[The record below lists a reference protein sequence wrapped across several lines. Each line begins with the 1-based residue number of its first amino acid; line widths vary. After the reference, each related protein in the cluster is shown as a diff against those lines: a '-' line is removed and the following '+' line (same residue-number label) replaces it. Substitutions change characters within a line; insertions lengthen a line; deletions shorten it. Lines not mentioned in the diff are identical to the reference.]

1 MRLTIQLKIYDQI
14 WKALSKVSYQ
24 LISRDLKKRV
34 TSYPYLCSDTYL
46 ANSQYSILDE
56 HDLNQFL
63 KNYGQKIVYKSIY
76 IVGEMVQKL
85 LRAKSMMPKVR
96 TLIIMESDT
105 TQFESELASL
115 YPFVEK
121 IYSNNL
127 IGSSSRCFPIPL
139 GLERQAYRS
148 AGRLNNFKHQRL
160 NKREKRPIQFL
171 IAWNDKTNP
180 NRNLYRRQFEGDS
193 RCLIVENRLHANT
206 IHKLMK
212 KSRFIPCPAG
222 NGLDTHRVWEA
233 IYLGAVPVLLESEF
247 CGDATWPIILVKNWS
262 ELLEKSKKELDL
274 LFTKNSFNQQ
284 QSIDFGV
291 KILSNIFGN
300 SNE

>member
-1 MRLTIQLKIYDQI
+1 VSLTIQLKIYDLF
-14 WKALSKVSYQ
+14 WKAFSRLSFQ
-24 LISRDLKKRV
+24 LKPKDLKERI

-46 ANSQYSILDE
+46 ANSQFSILDE
-56 HDLNQFL
+56 QALDHFL
-63 KNYGQKIVYKSIY
+63 KSNNPKKEHKSLY
-76 IVGEMVQKL
+76 IVGELVQEL
-85 LRAKSMMPKVR
+85 LKAKSMMPKVK
-96 TLIIMESDT
+96 TLIIMESDN
-105 TQFESELASL
+105 TQYESELASL
-115 YPFVEK
+115 YPYVEK

-127 IGSSSRCFPIPL
+127 IGSSSRCLPIPL

-148 AGRLNNFKHQRL
+148 AGRLNNFKHQSL
-160 NKREKRPIQFL
+160 IKREKRSIQFL

-180 NRNLYRRQFEGDS
+180 NRNIYRRQFKGDS

-233 IYLGAVPVLLESEF
+233 IYLGAVPVILESEF
-247 CGDATWPIILVKNWS
+247 CGDATWPVIVVKNWS
-262 ELLEKSKKELDL
+262 ELLEKSREELDL
-274 LFTKNSFNQQ
+274 IFTKHSLNQQ

-291 KILSNIFGN
+291 RVLSNVFGK

>member
-1 MRLTIQLKIYDQI
+1 MSLTIQLKISDLI
-14 WKALSKVSYQ
+14 WKALSRLSFQ
-24 LISRDLKKRV
+24 LKPRDLKERI

-56 HDLNQFL
+56 QALNHFL
-63 KNYGQKIVYKSIY
+63 KSHDPKSEHKSLY

-85 LRAKSMMPKVR
+85 LKAKSLMPKVK

-105 TQFESELASL
+105 TQYESELSSL
-115 YPFVEK
+115 YPYVEK

-127 IGSSSRCFPIPL
+127 IGSSSRCSPIPL
-139 GLERQAYRS
+139 GLERQAYQS
-148 AGRLNNFKHQRL
+148 AGRLNNFKHQSL
-160 NKREKRPIQFL
+160 IKKRRRPVQFL

-180 NRNLYRRQFEGDS
+180 NRKIYRTQFAGDS
-193 RCLIVENRLHANT
+193 RCLTVENRLHANT
-206 IHKLMK
+206 IHKLIK

-233 IYLGAVPVLLESEF
+233 IYLGAVPVILESEF
-247 CGDATWPIILVKNWS
+247 CGDATWPVIVVKTWS
-262 ELLEKSKKELDL
+262 ELLEKSRKELDL
-274 LFTKNSFNQQ
+274 LFAKHSLNKQ

-291 KILSNIFGN
+291 KVLSNVFGAAD
-300 SNE
+300 E